1 MWHFGPEQGIKESL
15 TLSCNLQQIPR
26 FTNLKNTGAR
36 LESLSDNALMLKVKE
51 GDLDRLGLLFE
62 RYKRPLY
69 GFFYNMS
76 KDGELAEDLVQ
87 NVFVRILKYR
97 YLFRGDGDFKTWMFH
112 IARNVNHDNFR
123 KDKIR
128 HKDSIEDWEDHLR
141 DDNDSVASI
150 QKDEELKLLS
160 MAMDRLPEEKR
171 ELLLLSK
178 YQDKKY
184 KEIGDILGCTE
195 GAVKVKVFRA
205 LQDLKAVYKQ
215 LEKHM

>member
-1 MWHFGPEQGIKESL
+1 MRQEGTTEIL
-15 TLSCNLQQIPR
+15 TLTCNLLRIPR

-36 LESLSDNALMLKVKE
+36 LESLTDNALMLKVKE

-87 NVFVRILKYR
+87 NVFLRILKYR
-97 YLFRGDGDFKTWMFH
+97 YLFRGEGDFKTWMFH

-141 DDNDSVASI
+141 DDNDRAASI
-150 QKDEELKLLS
+150 EKDEELHLLS

-184 KEIGDILGCTE
+184 KEIGEILGCTE